1 MNNDMMY
8 GVLSLSPLANPY
20 NADGTWKRTIRMPL
34 DEQWTYS
41 RDIVNGLGDG
51 FINQTKAYSSYNT
64 IYGELKIPGI
74 EGLKYRVNVGANFRM
89 SNGGQ
94 YTGQGVFALN
104 ATTVSTAT
112 ITNSLTTNWAI
123 ENLLTYDR
131 TFAEKH
137 QVNFV
142 ALYSAEQ
149 TLSNNSQISAKDI
162 PADALQFY
170 NLGRAA
176 GEFTINPDIPGLSD
190 EWLDVVYGT
199 RNVLLRQPL
208 YVERYLP
215 LRCFLKAG
223 HGT

>member
-1 MNNDMMY
+1 MGNNLGLY

-20 NADGTWKRTIRMPL
+20 NPDGTWKRTIKMPL

-41 RDIVNGLGDG
+41 KDIINNLGDSW
-51 FINQTKAYSSYNT
+51 IDQTKAYGSYNT
-64 IYGELKIPGI
+64 IYGEVKIPGV
-74 EGLKYRVNVGANFRM
+74 EGLKYRINVGANFRM

-104 ATTVSTAT
+104 PTTVSTAT
-112 ITNSLTTNWAI
+112 ISNSLTTNWAI

-131 TFAEKH
+131 TFAQKH
-137 QVNFV
+137 QLNLV

-176 GEFTINPDIPGLSD
+176 GEFTIDPNNQGYQY
-190 EWLDVVYGT
+190 EWIDVVDGT
-199 RNVLLRQPL
+199 CNVLL
-208 YVERYLP
+208 
-215 LRCFLKAG
+215 
-223 HGT
+223 